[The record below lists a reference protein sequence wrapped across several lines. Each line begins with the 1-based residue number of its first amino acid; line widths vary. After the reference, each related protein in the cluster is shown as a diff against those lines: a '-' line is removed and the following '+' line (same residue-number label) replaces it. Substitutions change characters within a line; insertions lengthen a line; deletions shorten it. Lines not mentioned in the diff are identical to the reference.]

1 MTHHGS
7 VQICH
12 ERLLLDRTISRP
24 VERVDNLPG
33 LQYVQFIEIRAHV
46 VLHVFDQ
53 AAYISEVGSVLIDN
67 RG

>member
-1 MTHHGS
+1 
-7 VQICH
+7 
-12 ERLLLDRTISRP
+12 